1 MVLALDYSPDY
12 PTSGT
17 EVTLVATGAT
27 GTSREFELTSRPS
40 LSAVPLEKLTNELGE
55 AIDTFTPD
63 EPGEYG
69 IKVYDYRDTGF
80 APARWTGDVTAQ
92 RGKKLIGTATG
103 TVYVGEILELPIA
116 TTRGEGATLR
126 LTVVNNTVREASIV
140 QSLTELSRVAALESA
155 TVAALN
161 ALVGV
166 NVSVLG
172 EDLPTMVSTLVDEY
186 EAHRLAATGLPS
198 IHFAVD
204 DVNAMERVYQS
215 ASAYKS
221 ITYAIA
227 QLNEVAD
234 RIEGHTRSGSSSTR
248 WHGVDDVQYT
258 RMVGRA
264 SDIASAT
271 VLLVD
276 AGFRVY
282 NRHRLVAN
290 TPNVHDEPD
299 TEHAMPSPRPLTTF
313 IMAYLDAI
321 AIVDPTTAAGESD
334 GADDA
339 AHMYGFKRA

>member
-1 MVLALDYSPDY
+1 MALALTYSPSY
-12 PTSGT
+12 PTAGT
-17 EVTLVATGAT
+17 VITLAAAGAT

-40 LSAVPLEKLTNELGE
+40 LSALPLAKLTNEIGE

-69 IKVYDYRDTGF
+69 VKVYDYRDTGF

-92 RGKKLIGTATG
+92 RGKKLIGSATG

-126 LTVVNNTVREASIV
+126 LTVVDNTVRAASIV

-155 TVAALN
+155 TVTALN

-166 NVSVLG
+166 NVPVLG
-172 EDLPTMVSTLVDEY
+172 EDLPTMVSTLIDKY
-186 EAHRLAATGLPS
+186 EAHRVLVTGLANV
-198 IHFAVD
+198 HFAID
-204 DVNAMERVYQS
+204 SVNAMERVYQS
-215 ASAYKS
+215 ATGYKS

-234 RIEGHTRSGSSSTR
+234 RLEGHARSGSSSTR
-248 WHGVDDVQYT
+248 WHGVDDTHNT
-258 RMVGRA
+258 RMIGRA

-282 NRHRLVAN
+282 ERHRQVAN

-299 TEHAMPSPRPLTTF
+299 AENIMPSPRPLTTF

-321 AIVDPTTAAGESD
+321 AVVDPTTPAGESD